1 MVYKTNG
8 ANSTVRRLSCI
19 RFEGFTWNE
28 FRMIGADV
36 YYDFAKANGYTL
48 LNFIVH
54 PQEWAAIVYTGQDQ
68 HGDPYGKVKATLA
81 SGVW

>member
-1 MVYKTNG
+1 
-8 ANSTVRRLSCI
+8 
-19 RFEGFTWNE
+19 
-28 FRMIGADV
+28 MIGADV